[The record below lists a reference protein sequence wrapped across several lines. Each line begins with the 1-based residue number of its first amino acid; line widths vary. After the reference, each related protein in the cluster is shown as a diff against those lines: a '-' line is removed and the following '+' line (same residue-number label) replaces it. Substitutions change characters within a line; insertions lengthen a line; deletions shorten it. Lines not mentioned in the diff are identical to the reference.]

1 VNQYDLKN
9 RIYLGPTS
17 TDHSL
22 SFLMCNQG
30 AAKEASLVLDPFVG
44 SGSLLIP
51 PSHYG
56 ALCFGGD
63 LDPRVLHGL
72 GVGRINKK
80 SKFYLPNAEYCNTMM
95 PKIMLNFE

>member
-1 VNQYDLKN
+1 
-9 RIYLGPTS
+9 
-17 TDHSL
+17 
-22 SFLMCNQG
+22 MCNQG